1 VNFASAGAMNLIRN
15 ERLKLFATYL
25 NGLAIAL
32 FAVGGLAPVFST
44 LYGSVANNSTIFVA
58 VVSVSCLV
66 AALHWIASLVL
77 KRLLP

>member
-1 VNFASAGAMNLIRN
+1 MSLIRN

-44 LYGSVANNSTIFVA
+44 LYGTVTNSSTISVV
-58 VVSVSCLV
+58 VVSVICLV
-66 AALHWIASLVL
+66 VSAALHWMASLVL